1 MIRTAGLQLR
11 MRCTRRDLGRLAL
24 AGSPLLLL
32 RSTSAHASARQGA
45 RPDSRW
51 AGVHVGMNVPYNFGG
66 RTMPMDEILDR
77 SVQLGVSALELRAQP
92 VEAWLGAPVLPPTA
106 KAPARG
112 SDSGLLDTEKEV
124 LRESYEQAQKTFAA
138 RLAEWRASAD
148 VGRLAAFRRQYEDAG
163 VHIEI
168 VKWDDLA
175 RMTDAELDYAFRASK
190 ALGARALST
199 EISAAGPPRVAPF
212 AAQHELMVGFH
223 GHAST
228 GAAAFEEAI
237 AQGEFVGVNLDI
249 GHWVA
254 GGHGS
259 PLPFLRQHAARITHI
274 HVKDRKADNGPNTPF
289 GEGDTPIREVLQA
302 MRDNKWG
309 FQATIEFEYRVPDGS
324 DRMQELARALAYCRE
339 CLLGT

>member
-1 MIRTAGLQLR
+1 
-11 MRCTRRDLGRLAL
+11 
-24 AGSPLLLL
+24 
-32 RSTSAHASARQGA
+32 
-45 RPDSRW
+45 
-51 AGVHVGMNVPYNFGG
+51 MNVPYNFGG
-66 RTMPMDEILDR
+66 RTMPMEEILAR
-77 SVQLGVSALELRAQP
+77 CVQLGVSAAELRAQP
-92 VEAWLGAPVLPPTA
+92 VEAWLGAPALPASA

-112 SDSGLLDTEKEV
+112 ADSGLLETEKEV
-124 LRESYEQAQKTFAA
+124 VRESYEQAQKTFAA
-138 RLAEWRASAD
+138 QLAAWRGTID

-163 VHIEI
+163 VRIEI

-175 RMTDAELDYAFRASK
+175 RMTDDELDYAFRVSK

-199 EISAAGPPRVAPF
+199 EISAAGPGRVA
-212 AAQHELMVGFH
+212 AVAHRHQLLVGFH

-259 PLPFLRQHAARITHI
+259 PLPFLRRHASRITHI

-302 MRDNKWG
+302 MRDNTWG
-309 FQATIEFEYRVPDGS
+309 FQATIEFEYRVPEGS
-324 DRMQELARALAYCRE
+324 DRMSELARALAYCRE
-339 CLLGT
+339 CLLG